1 MAKHEA
7 EGRHH
12 FDVVEE
18 LADPKSPLTGAL
30 LDG

>member
-1 MAKHEA
+1 MAKHQA

-18 LADPKSPLTGAL
+18 LTDPGSPLVGAL